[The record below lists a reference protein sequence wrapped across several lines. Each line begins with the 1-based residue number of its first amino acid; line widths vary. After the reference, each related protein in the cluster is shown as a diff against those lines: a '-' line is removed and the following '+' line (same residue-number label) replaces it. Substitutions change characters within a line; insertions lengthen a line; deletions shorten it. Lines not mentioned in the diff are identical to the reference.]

1 MLPLPLQLANK
12 QAQIKSLCIIIYK
25 CIYDKFNMDASAAP
39 DELAHNH
46 TTFILHSTCNFK
58 KISPTT

>member
-25 CIYDKFNMDASAAP
+25 CMNDKFNMDASAAP

-46 TTFILHSTCNFK
+46 TTFILHSTCNF
-58 KISPTT
+58 